1 MKFPQLQR
9 LAEGSD
15 SREYFKDFTSWK
27 KAAVAR
33 GMDKEDKEYLE
44 SDTVE
49 MRHGSVDINLSK
61 NGTIVSK
68 WNPKT
73 QEGWVSKK

>member
-1 MKFPQLQR
+1 MKLDQIKPLT
-9 LAEGSD
+9 EGAS
-15 SREYFKDFTSWK
+15 SREYFDDFGSWK
-27 KAAVAR
+27 KAAMAR
-33 GMDKEDKEYLE
+33 GMDKEDEEFLS
-44 SDTVE
+44 SDTAE

-68 WNPKT
+68 WNPAK